1 MIVFSNEK
9 NDLNS
14 SKFQFK
20 EPNLNY
26 IHQSISA
33 HNCGG
38 RIYSVF
44 THVKSR
50 NNVMRELPNKIRV

>member
-1 MIVFSNEK
+1 MIVFPNEK

-33 HNCGG
+33 HNFLWRKNIFCFHPCQVQKQCHE
-38 RIYSVF
+38 RAS
-44 THVKSR
+44 K
-50 NNVMRELPNKIRV
+50 